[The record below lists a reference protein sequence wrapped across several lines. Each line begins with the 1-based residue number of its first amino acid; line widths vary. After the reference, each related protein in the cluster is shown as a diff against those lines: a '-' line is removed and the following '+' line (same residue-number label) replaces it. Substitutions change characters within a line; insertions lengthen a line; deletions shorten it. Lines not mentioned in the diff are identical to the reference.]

1 MDFHTVHEFRNKV
14 SDMLRAKGPVVTTCR
29 GKVAGVFVP
38 SPGGRLPADLQRE
51 VFTVV
56 TAQLSRQRESLGI
69 SEEQIAA
76 DINELHRKRRA
87 ATVGG
92 RL

>member
-1 MDFHTVHEFRNKV
+1 MEFHTVHEFRNKV
-14 SDMLRAKGPVVTTCR
+14 SDMLR
-29 GKVAGVFVP
+29 GKLAGVFVP

-76 DINELHRKRRA
+76 DIDELHRKRRA

>member
-1 MDFHTVHEFRNKV
+1 MEFHTVHEFRNKF
-14 SDMLRAKGPVVTTCR
+14 SDMLRT
-29 GKVAGVFVP
+29 KVAGVFVP

-51 VFTVV
+51 DFTVV

-76 DINELHRKRRA
+76 DIDELHRKRRA